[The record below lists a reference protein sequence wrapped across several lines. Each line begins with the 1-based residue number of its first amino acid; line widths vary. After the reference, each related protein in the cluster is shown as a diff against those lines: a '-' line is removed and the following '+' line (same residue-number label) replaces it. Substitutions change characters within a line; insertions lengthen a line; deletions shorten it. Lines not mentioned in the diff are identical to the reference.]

1 MDNLRSQKLHIP
13 NLWPAFEGWKR
24 GVNSLYYPVRQD
36 PETGKPFGDVDTIDG
51 KSRLKRSIDLRLGE
65 LFRDDLVKL
74 EKAKAVDIGLFASCL
89 FPDSPYEILET
100 AAFYCIWLFFWDD
113 AIDSSD
119 TGDND
124 IASTAEAGREY
135 CRKSVSFIRCCLRL
149 PEKDHPVRC
158 PAPTKVCASFE
169 DVADRVRE
177 AWERGRKNPVDRWEY
192 GLESFQKSL
201 EMYMN
206 ACVVEQAWRLSSLGF
221 QVPPEKEFWGWRLG
235 TSSVNAFLNLSVIL
249 KDVYLYRDQLE
260 FTDQKL
266 AFHVNKLVVCINE
279 LFSLKK
285 ELKDRTG
292 HMNLILITM
301 YGSRDLNNLD
311 AAIQKIVNDIHSH
324 AAIFNRLARTSQF
337 RRSPSQEA
345 REQFD
350 KMVAAYQAVVDCRF
364 AFLHRESEVWHIAK
378 GPTASS
384 GWWVFGHP
392 VSSFVVAIG
401 SHPWDKVRGK
411 KRKCTLLMI
420 HTKMLVFSFFF
431 RVLGSSGVVMSAP
444 VGGTSINGALRVV
457 RPNQADEVLHIPTH
471 PPP

>member
-1 MDNLRSQKLHIP
+1 MSSTCTQLSSSDDSSPDEFNMDNLRSQKLHIP

-24 GVNSLYYPVRQD
+24 GVNPLYYPVRHD
-36 PETGKPFGDVDTIDG
+36 SKTGTPFGDLDTIDG
-51 KSRLKRSIDLRLGE
+51 KSRLRRSIDLRLGD
-65 LFRDDLVKL
+65 LFRDDPVKL
-74 EKAKAVDIGLFASCL
+74 AKARDVDIGLFASCL
-89 FPDSPYEILET
+89 YPDSPYEILET

-119 TGDND
+119 IGDND

-135 CRKSVSFIRCCLRL
+135 CRKSVSFIRSCLRL
-149 PEKDHPVRC
+149 PEKDHPVDC

-169 DVADRVRE
+169 DVADR
-177 AWERGRKNPVDRWEY
+177 Y

-206 ACVVEQAWRLSSLGF
+206 ACVVEQAWRLSSL
-221 QVPPEKEFWGWRLG
+221 GWRLG

-311 AAIQKIVNDIHSH
+311 AAVQKIVNDIHSH

-350 KMVAAYQAVVDCRF
+350 KMVAAYQAVV
-364 AFLHRESEVWHIAK
+364 
-378 GPTASS
+378 TA
-384 GWWVFGHP
+384 
-392 VSSFVVAIG
+392 
-401 SHPWDKVRGK
+401 
-411 KRKCTLLMI
+411 
-420 HTKMLVFSFFF
+420 
-431 RVLGSSGVVMSAP
+431 
-444 VGGTSINGALRVV
+444 
-457 RPNQADEVLHIPTH
+457 VLHFSIESPRYGILLKDRLPLADGGFLVTL
-471 PPP
+471 